1 MIQDHKNQ
9 YRTMHLGPI
18 GNNQVKCANLA
29 IGANWGKS
37 GPIGANRSQ
46 PGRIGDNQGQMR
58 PNGAKWVQTLSL
70 IPHPLHNKQY
80 PAGCDISSS
89 KIPNFSR
96 NSEFRPRI

>member
-70 IPHPLHNKQY
+70 IPHPLHNNSIQY
-80 PAGCDISSS
+80 PLSHIIYPFSLISDTYL
-89 KIPNFSR
+89 
-96 NSEFRPRI
+96 

>member
-58 PNGAKWVQTLSL
+58 PNGAKSVQTLSL
-70 IPHPLHNKQY
+70 IPHPLHNNSIQY
-80 PAGCDISSS
+80 PLSHIIYPFSLISDTYL
-89 KIPNFSR
+89 
-96 NSEFRPRI
+96 